1 MQLLSEESTMQEKD
15 YKKEVA
21 NKLLSKYENSKHFL
35 ELNSTNRRVLL
46 KMTEIN
52 KHYNDSSFY
61 NQYRQINDAVD
72 TLEEEGYIGINK
84 DMQGD
89 YVSVALILDL
99 EKIKQLYLIANRV
112 NKHDLLNGI
121 LEVCEEERCD
131 VNWINTFLLETIQ
144 LLQEGHAS
152 PYLKDKEDAKDILHI
167 LKQLTKQQE
176 EISLR
181 KFSIQC
187 FHDSKKLEGYL
198 PRIESIIKHYDHEE
212 LEEDVLSSFNVLKNP
227 GFIYLKGHIVIS
239 LNGQIIDVGKING
252 PFSITTENLQAL
264 EIMAIDD
271 HHLVTIENL
280 TSFYDLKLDD
290 SLMIYLGGYHNSLRR
305 SLLEKIVAFKP
316 SLACFHFGDLDA
328 GGMSI
333 FHHLR
338 TKTHIDFKPLAMN
351 RSILET
357 YCDYGR
363 KLTQH
368 DIQRL
373 RHNDDP
379 YFQDVIK
386 LMLEWHIKLEQE
398 IIDLPEDVFKHT
410 QYF

>member
-176 EISLR
+176 EI
-181 KFSIQC
+181 
-187 FHDSKKLEGYL
+187 
-198 PRIESIIKHYDHEE
+198 
-212 LEEDVLSSFNVLKNP
+212 
-227 GFIYLKGHIVIS
+227 
-239 LNGQIIDVGKING
+239 
-252 PFSITTENLQAL
+252 
-264 EIMAIDD
+264 
-271 HHLVTIENL
+271 
-280 TSFYDLKLDD
+280 
-290 SLMIYLGGYHNSLRR
+290 
-305 SLLEKIVAFKP
+305 
-316 SLACFHFGDLDA
+316 
-328 GGMSI
+328 
-333 FHHLR
+333 
-338 TKTHIDFKPLAMN
+338 
-351 RSILET
+351 
-357 YCDYGR
+357 
-363 KLTQH
+363 
-368 DIQRL
+368 
-373 RHNDDP
+373 
-379 YFQDVIK
+379 
-386 LMLEWHIKLEQE
+386 
-398 IIDLPEDVFKHT
+398 
-410 QYF
+410 

>member
-99 EKIKQLYLIANRV
+99 EKINKLYLIANRV

-121 LEVCEEERCD
+121 LEVCEEEKSD
-131 VNWINTFLLETIQ
+131 IDWINNFLNETIVS
-144 LLQEGHAS
+144 LKKGHAS
-152 PYLKDKEDAKDILHI
+152 FYLKDSKEAKDILHI
-167 LKQLTKQQE
+167 LKQLTRQKD

-187 FHDSKKLEGYL
+187 FHDSKKLENYL
-198 PRIESIIKHYDHEE
+198 PRIESIIKNYDHEE
-212 LEEDVLSSFNVLKNP
+212 LEEDILSSFNVLKNP

-264 EIMAIDD
+264 EIKAIYD

-280 TSFYDLKLDD
+280 TSFYDLKLND
-290 SLMIYLGGYHNSLRR
+290 SLIIYLGGYHNSLRR

-328 GGMSI
+328 GGMNI

-338 TKTHIDFKPLAMN
+338 TKTHIDFQPLAMN
-351 RSILET
+351 CFVLET
-357 YCDYGR
+357 YREYGR
-363 KLTQH
+363 KLSKN
-368 DIQRL
+368 DIERL
-373 RHNDDP
+373 KHNDDP

-386 LMLEWHIKLEQE
+386 LMLKWQVKLEQE
-398 IIDLPEDVFKHT
+398 IIDLPEDIFEQS